1 MQTATNK
8 ETDQQLRDAVLRQLD
23 WEPAI
28 VSKDIS
34 VAAKDGVVT
43 LTGFV
48 HNLFEKEAAERAA
61 KSVYGVQA
69 VAGDIEVKLGTQRSD
84 PEIARDIVHALQM
97 NVSVPDDRIKT
108 SVREGFVTL
117 EGTVDW
123 NFQRDGAAATARNI
137 NGVRGLSNTIVVKP
151 KISTAD
157 VKNKIEAALRRSAEV
172 DARRITVTAQDG
184 TVHLYGNVRSWAEKD
199 EAQRAAWAAPGVSEV
214 ANHLNIVA

>member
-1 MQTATNK
+1 MQAVTSK
-8 ETDQQLRDAVLRQLD
+8 ETDKQLRDAVLRQLD
-23 WEPAI
+23 WAPEI

-34 VAAKDGVVT
+34 VAVEDGVVT

-48 HNLFEKEAAERAA
+48 HSLFEKEAAERAA
-61 KSVYGVQA
+61 KSVYGVHA

-84 PEIARDIVHALQM
+84 PEIARDIVHALQL

-117 EGTVDW
+117 EGTVEW

-137 NGVRGLSNTIVVKP
+137 NGVRRITNTIVVKP
-151 KISTAD
+151 QISTAD
-157 VKNKIEAALRRSAEV
+157 VRTKIEAALRRSAEL
-172 DARRITVTAQDG
+172 DARRINVTAQDG